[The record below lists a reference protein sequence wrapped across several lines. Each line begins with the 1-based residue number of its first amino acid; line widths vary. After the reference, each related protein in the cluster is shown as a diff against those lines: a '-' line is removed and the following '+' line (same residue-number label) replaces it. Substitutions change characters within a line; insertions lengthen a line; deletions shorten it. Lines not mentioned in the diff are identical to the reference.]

1 MLAAQRAK
9 ALQLLSSSRP
19 NDFLLCRE
27 VEATC
32 HSSSSTPHEYLDLV
46 RKSAF
51 NLKEN
56 ASIGIEVVHSPDAS
70 LTAGTL
76 VGRIEDERRV
86 RDERFQ
92 QMLQEKYDALNDRQF
107 EAIVRCYRCKS
118 GEVRW
123 EEKQT
128 RSADESATIY
138 CICTNCKLRWVMK

>member
-1 MLAAQRAK
+1 MLSSQRAK

-19 NDFLLCRE
+19 NDFLLCRD
-27 VEATC
+27 VEAAC
-32 HSSSSTPHEYLDLV
+32 HSSSSAPREYLDRVL
-46 RKSAF
+46 KCAF

-56 ASIGIEVVHSPDAS
+56 PSVGAEVVHAMDAS
-70 LTAGTL
+70 LTTGTL
-76 VGRIEDERRV
+76 VGRIEEERKA

-92 QMLQEKYDALNDRQF
+92 RMLQEKYDSLNDRQY
-107 EAIVRCYRCKS
+107 EAIVRCNRCKS